1 MIYSGAFS
9 VAKISARGSAL
20 SRIIPTP
27 GKCSFNCSHGQVQRG
42 SPWMVPPGDF
52 PCSFFCC
59 FQEDLFLTPMGMAQ
73 EQDKIRNEPV
83 ADHGTQRWMQL
94 STGKAKW
101 SPDYLW
107 NQGSSQFRALFE
119 AGCPEVRTLEWVFM
133 EYWAS
138 SSLLTGLWAS
148 SLTIPLSHGSLQWH
162 QVCKVTNQ
170 RHF

>member
-1 MIYSGAFS
+1 
-9 VAKISARGSAL
+9 
-20 SRIIPTP
+20 
-27 GKCSFNCSHGQVQRG
+27 
-42 SPWMVPPGDF
+42 MVPPGDF

-73 EQDKIRNEPV
+73 EHDKIRNEPV
-83 ADHGTQRWMQL
+83 ADHGTQWWMQL

-170 RHF
+170 RHFLKKKQNCVVSKAVPCVFLPVYCKASA